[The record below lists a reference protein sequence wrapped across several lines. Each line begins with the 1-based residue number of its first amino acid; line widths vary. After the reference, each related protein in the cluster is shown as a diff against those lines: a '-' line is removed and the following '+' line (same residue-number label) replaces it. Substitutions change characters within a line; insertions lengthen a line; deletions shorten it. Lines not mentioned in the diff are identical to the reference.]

1 MDKKNSLF
9 YLYTV
14 SFLTKIV
21 NLKHNCRQRYKKNHH
36 HYYVFNILYNNAYK
50 MVKIIYDKNL
60 SIQWYQD
67 EGFRLDS
74 TIYILIA
81 IIC

>member
-1 MDKKNSLF
+1 MGKTNSLF

-50 MVKIIYDKNL
+50 MVKSFMIRTYPFNGTKT
-60 SIQWYQD
+60 
-67 EGFRLDS
+67 RVLD
-74 TIYILIA
+74 
-81 IIC
+81 